1 LPAIEATDRHG
12 VDLPPRPGEDVAC
25 AMEHRAPS
33 GKGRSRGKGGMSEPS
48 PDLAT
53 TCRESAPAAT
63 LHLLPRGGGRR
74 PPNNRT
80 IIHAPGAGRQLQNR
94 PPPSRS
100 RHRDIEGEGE
110 WPSNT
115 RTGRHARGVG
125 VSRQCQ
131 IQPLSRCFHRQTPSI
146 PRRHGTPFQPGRP
159 PREGWMMARCRPPQ

>member
-1 LPAIEATDRHG
+1 MPG
-12 VDLPPRPGEDVAC
+12 VG
-25 AMEHRAPS
+25 S
-33 GKGRSRGKGGMSEPS
+33 SRNAA
-48 PDLAT
+48 LAT
-53 TCRESAPAAT
+53 ER
-63 LHLLPRGGGRR
+63 GGRR

-125 VSRQCQ
+125 GGGEPPMPDPTTVALL
-131 IQPLSRCFHRQTPSI
+131 PPSNTE
-146 PRRHGTPFQPGRP
+146 HTSP
-159 PREGWMMARCRPPQ
+159 PRHPIPARSTATRGVDDGPLPPSSVTPRVVPVVDFGGNAM